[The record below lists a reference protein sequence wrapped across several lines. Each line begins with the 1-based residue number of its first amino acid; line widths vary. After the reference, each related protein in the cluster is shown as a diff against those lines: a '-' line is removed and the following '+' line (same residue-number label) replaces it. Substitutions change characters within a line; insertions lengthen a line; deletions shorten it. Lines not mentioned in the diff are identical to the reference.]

1 VTQPIDRAF
10 VEIEPDTRDFS
21 RDLNRDV
28 EKAYAQVDRST
39 AALTKKITK
48 SFDAAGREIERTF
61 TSIAKDGKVV
71 TSVLERSFDAAGD
84 KIERVFKVVSKEGV
98 AAEEL
103 IAEVGRLAAD
113 STADSFE
120 RMGER
125 IEDAFR
131 EAQRVAEIESL
142 KIRHAANQAQDAMN
156 DRFSFLDKALKGLG
170 ETVVSLGSALV
181 GLGAAAP
188 TPAGLIAI
196 LATITAIAAAIGP
209 VIALVGALGDLIGLI
224 GVLPAGLGVLVAAIL
239 PLVFAFQG
247 LGDAIK
253 AVNDGDPEKIAEA
266 MKKLSPAARAIV
278 KEITGLNKV
287 FDAFRKNIQQSFFA
301 PIVGDIGETVRI
313 LLPSLQR
320 SIDNVAASLGRLAEN
335 FLAFLQQPTT
345 IKTLNALFNTTAQI
359 IDAINVPLVNL
370 LDTFLTLVN
379 AGLPFIKRFAD
390 AFGGL
395 LNRFNAFIDA
405 STKSGAFNDFVEDAI
420 ATTKELF
427 ELIGALGHL
436 FSALFSNADDEGR
449 DFIQTLTDM
458 VNGLADFFE
467 SAEGQR
473 TIQEFVDNIKVTV
486 AVIIGLAKAI
496 EFAIG
501 WIHLLIDG
509 VTAGAKGIGKA
520 AGAIGDF
527 FRMIGSAVADG
538 FQAVVEFIGGV
549 VDKISSFIDD
559 VVSFFQS
566 LPGKILA
573 AIQALPGLVSG
584 FIQDMLD
591 DFLHRVG
598 IAIGLVI
605 FTFTTLPKKIGEI
618 ISRIPGQ
625 VAAFFTQLWQNVV
638 DITRDG
644 IALVTT
650 FVQQLPGM
658 IGRFFTDA
666 WTRAKQLTTDG
677 VNAVVNFVKTLP
689 ARIGALAGTIGAA
702 VANFFT
708 NIFTGGK
715 KKASSAIDAIIG
727 FIRNLPSRLGGFVN
741 DVGGRIGDA
750 IKRMINRAISK
761 INDGIAEV
769 DRFLPG
775 DLPRIPQLARGGIAR
790 AKPGGMIAQIA
801 EGGED
806 EVVSPLGKLKD
817 ILKDVVSGTNITFGP
832 NAIAVTFEGVTP
844 TEQQARTVGNAV
856 GLGII
861 DALARRNIHTT
872 VRAI

>member
-1 VTQPIDRAF
+1 MTQPIDRAF

-21 RDLNRDV
+21 RDLNSDI
-28 EKAYAQVDRST
+28 EKAYAKVDRQT
-39 AALTKKITK
+39 AALSKKITK
-48 SFDAAGREIERTF
+48 SFDSAGNAIERTF
-61 TSIAKDGKVV
+61 SSIAKDGKV
-71 TSVLERSFDAAGD
+71 TTTVLERSFDAAGD

-103 IAEVGRLAAD
+103 IAEVGRVAAD

-142 KIRHAANQAQDAMN
+142 KIQHSANQAQDALNNRMGL
-156 DRFSFLDKALKGLG
+156 LDKSLKGIG
-170 ETVVSLGSALV
+170 ETIISLGSALV

-196 LATITAIAAAIGP
+196 LATVTAIGAAIGP
-209 VIALVGALGDLIGLI
+209 VIALVGALGDLIGLV
-224 GVLPAGLGVLVAAIL
+224 GVLPAGLSVVVAAVV

-287 FDAFRKNIQQSFFA
+287 FDTFRKNVQQAFFS
-301 PIVGDIGETVRI
+301 PIVGDFGSTMKILFAQVGKSVATVA
-313 LLPSLQR
+313 
-320 SIDNVAASLGRLAEN
+320 DSLGHLAEN
-335 FLAFLQQPTT
+335 FLAFLQQKSTLLVLNQ
-345 IKTLNALFNTTAQI
+345 IFLNAAVI
-359 IDAINVPLVNL
+359 IDKLNVPLVNFIDSIFRL
-370 LDTFLTLVN
+370 IQV
-379 AGLPFIKRFAD
+379 GLPFIQRFTD
-390 AFGGL
+390 AFVVL
-395 LNRFNAFIDA
+395 LDKFNAFIQRSAD
-405 STKSGAFNDFVEDAI
+405 TGAFNDFVEDAI
-420 ATTKELF
+420 ATLKELL
-427 ELIGALGHL
+427 ELVGALGHL

-473 TIQEFVDNIKVTV
+473 TIQEFIDNIKITV
-486 AVIIGLAKAI
+486 AVIQGLAKAI
-496 EFAIG
+496 AFSIG
-501 WIHLLIDG
+501 WIHFLIDA
-509 VTAGAKGIGKA
+509 VTAGARGIGRA
-520 AGAIGDF
+520 ADAIGDF
-527 FRMIGSAVADG
+527 FSMIGSAISDG
-538 FQAVVEFIGGV
+538 FEAVGEFIGGV
-549 VDKISSFIDD
+549 VDRIGAFITT
-559 VVSFFQS
+559 VVDFFKA
-566 LPGKILA
+566 LPGKVLA
-573 AIQALPGLVSG
+573 AIQAFPGVVIG
-584 FIQDMLD
+584 FIQRMLD

-625 VAAFFTQLWQNVV
+625 VAAFFTQLWGNVV
-638 DITRDG
+638 DITTDG
-644 IALVTT
+644 IALLTS
-650 FVQQLPGM
+650 FIQALPGI

-666 WTRAKQLTTDG
+666 WARAKQLTTDG
-677 VNAVVNFVKTLP
+677 INAVVNFVKTLP
-689 ARIGALAGTIGAA
+689 ARIGALASSIGAA
-702 VANFFT
+702 VANFFSR
-708 NIFTGGK
+708 IFTGGK
-715 KKASSAIDAIIG
+715 QKASSAVDAIIG
-727 FIRNLPSRLGGFVN
+727 FIRALPSRLGSFVN

-775 DLPRIPQLARGGIAR
+775 DLPRIPQLAKGGIVK
-790 AKPGGMIAQIA
+790 AKPGGTIAQLA
-801 EGGED
+801 EAGED
-806 EVVSPLGKLKD
+806 EVVAPLDKLKK
-817 ILKDVVSGTNITFGP
+817 LLEGAGGTNITFGP
-832 NAIAVTFEGVTP
+832 GAIAVTFEGVAP

-861 DALARRNIHTT
+861 DALQRRNIRTT
-872 VRAI
+872 VRAM